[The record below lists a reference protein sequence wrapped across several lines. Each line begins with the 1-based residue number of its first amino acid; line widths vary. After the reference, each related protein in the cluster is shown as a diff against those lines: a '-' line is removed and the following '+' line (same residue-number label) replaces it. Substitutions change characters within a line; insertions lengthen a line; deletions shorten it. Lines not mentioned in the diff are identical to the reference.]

1 MSDSSLLP
9 DFATFASTLRQTN
22 LPGTE
27 DRRFLKDIYR
37 LARRGIYLQT
47 EGQQTVKA
55 TALKQKHVIQ
65 DWRSAIRTLERAQ
78 RNLTKA
84 QNFCEERFPDPFYW
98 KIQFQSATESLSDLA
113 YSIPTDPAT
122 YARPLTPPLPQERG
136 EIEGEMGI
144 APAHEYDYPLARLG
158 WKPAATWLIG
168 ELDEL
173 LFSVHFK
180 SEKVT
185 ATDRHRLIKA
195 ILQIA
200 FQVSMDLNAIK
211 VAILRIRKRRAE
223 P

>member
-1 MSDSSLLP
+1 MSDPSLLP

-113 YSIPTDPAT
+113 YSILQTQRRTLGLLHPHS
-122 YARPLTPPLPQERG
+122 LKKEERLKVKW
-136 EIEGEMGI
+136 ESLLW
-144 APAHEYDYPLARLG
+144 PHEYDYPLARLG

-168 ELDEL
+168 ELDD